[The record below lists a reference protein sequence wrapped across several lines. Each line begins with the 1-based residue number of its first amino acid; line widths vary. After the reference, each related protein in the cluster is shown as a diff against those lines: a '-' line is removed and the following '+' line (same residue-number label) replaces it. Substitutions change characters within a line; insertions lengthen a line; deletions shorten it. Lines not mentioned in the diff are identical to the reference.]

1 MHVSI
6 GLGRLSGATARSVT
20 GENLVG
26 GLRPRLAS
34 CLPALGGLVESRP
47 RTSRGVSPCVGKG
60 LHGKSRSILALDGTL
75 NVFVTRGSTYQGYAE
90 ARLYTT
96 PLGASRWTR
105 ADWAFTR
112 TDNVPLLSPHIVQA
126 GRNHADSEFVYAYAT
141 RYAPFKDYGL
151 HKGPGDAGEIH
162 LLRAA
167 KGADLTRR
175 EAWRFYAGAGAG
187 GAPAWSA
194 RQADSKAVLRDRA
207 AVGWNNS
214 GICVKALGRYL
225 LITQHEDRSAGK
237 LGVFEVPNAWGPW
250 STVWYGTLA
259 NAAKGVPAT
268 SFFAAFLA
276 NSFTQG
282 GTRFTFTFTGN
293 DALDS
298 FNAVDGRFTLN
309 MARKDGRRPSS
320 P

>member
-1 MHVSI
+1 MR
-6 GLGRLSGATARSVT
+6 RLPPYVPR
-20 GENLVG
+20 
-26 GLRPRLAS
+26 RP
-34 CLPALGGLVESRP
+34 
-47 RTSRGVSPCVGKG
+47 
-60 LHGKSRSILALDGTL
+60 
-75 NVFVTRGSTYQGYAE
+75 
-90 ARLYTT
+90 
-96 PLGASRWTR
+96 
-105 ADWAFTR
+105 
-112 TDNVPLLSPHIVQA
+112 A
-126 GRNHADSEFVYAYAT
+126 GRRS
-141 RYAPFKDYGL
+141 
-151 HKGPGDAGEIH
+151 GPGS
-162 LLRAA
+162 LRA
-167 KGADLTRR
+167 
-175 EAWRFYAGAGAG
+175 
-187 GAPAWSA
+187 
-194 RQADSKAVLRDRA
+194 A
-207 AVGWNNS
+207 AVGWNTS
-214 GICVKALGRYL
+214 GIYVKALGRYL

-237 LGVFEVPNAWGPW
+237 LGVFEAPNAWGPW